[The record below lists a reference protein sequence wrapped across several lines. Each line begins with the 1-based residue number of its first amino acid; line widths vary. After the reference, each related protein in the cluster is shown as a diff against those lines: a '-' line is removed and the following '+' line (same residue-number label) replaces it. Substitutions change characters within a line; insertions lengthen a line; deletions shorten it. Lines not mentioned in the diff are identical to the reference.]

1 MRIEEANEILRR
13 GIIKTYFEPQLL
25 KANYKK
31 SEIIHPLI
39 NEEGYNNNNFLHLYF
54 DIKSGIDYPDGDE
67 WFMIEYLF
75 PYNIALP
82 DNLKGRDYFT
92 TLSLDK
98 GVIFWRHREL
108 IRYKYGK
115 TKRIDDALRFIINK
129 YEELSNL
136 LKDSSVTSG
145 VEEKES

>member
-1 MRIEEANEILRR
+1 LRIEEANEILRR
-13 GIIKTYFEPQLL
+13 GIIKIYFEPQLL
-25 KANYKK
+25 NAGYKR

-39 NEEGYNNNNFLHLYF
+39 NENGYNNNNFLHIYF
-54 DIKSGIDYPDGDE
+54 DIKSGSDYPDGDE
-67 WFMIEYLF
+67 WFIVEYLF

-98 GVIFWRHREL
+98 VVYWRHREL

-115 TKRIDDALRFIINK
+115 TKRLDDALKFIVNK
-129 YEELSNL
+129 YNELSDS
-136 LKDSSVTSG
+136 LKSSSVIKNI
-145 VEEKES
+145 EDDKN